1 MGGRERLSCAPFA
14 MTIPLGEL
22 AALGTAACWTMSS
35 LAFSAAGRRLGS
47 LSLNLVRLV
56 IAFAYITLYCGLV
69 RGHFLPLDA
78 APSAWAWLFASGLV
92 GFVAGDLCLFRAL
105 VLIGPRLSMLVMAL
119 SPPMTAALGL
129 VFLGERISPLGL
141 AGMVVTTAG
150 VAWVVSERK
159 EESASAERS
168 PDFGKGVLLAL
179 GGAAG
184 QAGGLILSKVG
195 MGSYDPFAATQIRI
209 IAGIVGFSAIFT
221 AVGWWGKTAR
231 GLSDRAGVSFAALG
245 AFAGPFVGV
254 SLSLLAIQHT
264 ETGIAATIM
273 STVPVL
279 IIPVVVLVH
288 KERVSARAALG
299 AAVAV
304 GGVAL
309 LWLR

>member
-1 MGGRERLSCAPFA
+1 MS
-14 MTIPLGEL
+14 IPLGEL

-56 IAFAYITLYCGLV
+56 IAFAYITLYCGLA
-69 RGHFLPLDA
+69 RGHFLPFDA
-78 APSAWAWLFASGLV
+78 EPRAWAWLFASGLV
-92 GFVAGDLCLFRAL
+92 GFVVGDLCLFRAL

-119 SPPMTAALGL
+119 SPPMTTLLGL
-129 VFLGERISPLGL
+129 AFLNERISALGL
-141 AGMVVTTAG
+141 AGMGVTTAG

-159 EESASAERS
+159 EGEASASRS
-168 PDFGKGVLLAL
+168 PDFMKGVLLAL

-184 QAGGLILSKVG
+184 QAGGLILSKIG
-195 MGSYDPFAATQIRI
+195 MRSYDPFAATQIRI
-209 IAGIVGFSAIFT
+209 FAGIVGFSIIFT
-221 AVGWWGKTAR
+221 AVGWWAKTAR
-231 GLSDRAGVSFAALG
+231 GLSDRRGVSFAALG

-264 ETGIAATIM
+264 ETGVAATIM

-279 IIPVVVLVH
+279 IIPVVVFLH

-304 GGVAL
+304 GGVAM